1 MEVRR
6 KQWNIQEHG
15 KKFGHKRSNGGNERR
30 YTDFDGWEKSTADM
44 EETASRIK
52 KELDIQPTDRV
63 LEVGCGAG
71 GLAQYMDC
79 EYVGIDFSKTLVSRC
94 MEFFQKSAIYSE
106 ANDIPFKDK
115 YFDKCF
121 SWGVFYIF
129 QRKSM

>member
-15 KKFGHKRSNGGNERR
+15 KKFGHKKEQWRERKKI
-30 YTDFDGWEKSTADM
+30 YGFFDGWEKSTADM

-79 EYVGIDFSKTLVSRC
+79 EYVRYR
-94 MEFFQKSAIYSE
+94 FF
-106 ANDIPFKDK
+106 
-115 YFDKCF
+115 
-121 SWGVFYIF
+121 
-129 QRKSM
+129 